1 MLSCFTRNVG
11 YPGYLGMGCEH
22 DGIELRHQFFT
33 LGESQSQNYV
43 GGRVDALVRNQAMR
57 SYMLTSTTPS
67 NLVCPPGIETE
78 PTGMRNASTFS
89 TFGVNLD
96 EVEWESERFL
106 VMLSWFASVSDAP
119 EGRGFVFLRD
129 GGV

>member
-1 MLSCFTRNVG
+1 MYEWKKRTPQAGKCACTCGTQAIGVNAELRTGNVG
-11 YPGYLGMGCEH
+11 YPGYLGMGCQH

-43 GGRVDALVRNQAMR
+43 SGRVDALVRNQAMR

-89 TFGVNLD
+89 TFGV
-96 EVEWESERFL
+96 R
-106 VMLSWFASVSDAP
+106 
-119 EGRGFVFLRD
+119 
-129 GGV
+129 

>member
-1 MLSCFTRNVG
+1 
-11 YPGYLGMGCEH
+11 MGCQH

-57 SYMLTSTTPS
+57 SYMLTSTMPRS
-67 NLVCPPGIETE
+67 E
-78 PTGMRNASTFS
+78 
-89 TFGVNLD
+89 LD
-96 EVEWESERFL
+96 EIEWELERFV
-106 VMLSWFASVSDAP
+106 VMLPWFASVSDAS

-129 GGV
+129 GGE